1 MLNLAFVIMAG
12 LTSMKGWELYSWP
25 ASDAHGVKYAL
36 LVGTNRNKTD
46 VEIHAHP
53 LALGEVEQKL
63 GELAAGQ
70 EVFWTGDV
78 RDRARIEAAAK
89 RHGLSLTITP
99 K

>member
-1 MLNLAFVIMAG
+1 MLNLAFVIMAA

-25 ASDAHGVKYAL
+25 AGHDVKYAL
-36 LVGTNRNKTD
+36 VAGTNRTKTD

-63 GELAAGQ
+63 GDLAAGQ

-78 RDRARIEAAAK
+78 RDRARSEAAAK
-89 RHGLSLTITP
+89 RQGLSLTILHR
-99 K
+99 